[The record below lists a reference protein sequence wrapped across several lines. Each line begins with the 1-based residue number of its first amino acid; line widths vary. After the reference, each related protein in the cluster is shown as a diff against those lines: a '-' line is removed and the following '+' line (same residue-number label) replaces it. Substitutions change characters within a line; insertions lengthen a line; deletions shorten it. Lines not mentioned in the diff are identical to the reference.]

1 MQNHKSAVQRNQAR
15 AKKEKGGNSMA
26 TSLRERAGLQQE
38 ADPSVFAETA
48 APIEE
53 EIALRAYEI
62 YLERGKTD
70 GNDLDDWLQAESE
83 LRA

>member
-1 MQNHKSAVQRNQAR
+1 MQ
-15 AKKEKGGNSMA
+15 MA
-26 TSLRERAGLQQE
+26 ASVRKTTGLQQE
-38 ADPSVFAETA
+38 GDLSAPAQRTSAQTA
-48 APIEE
+48 ALIEE

-70 GNDLDDWLQAESE
+70 GNDMDDWLQAEFE

>member
-1 MQNHKSAVQRNQAR
+1 LI
-15 AKKEKGGNSMA
+15 KEKEEMEMA
-26 TSLRERAGLQQE
+26 TSVTKKTGLQQE
-38 ADPSVFAETA
+38 ADLSVSAETA

-70 GNDLDDWLQAESE
+70 GNDVDDWLQAEYE
-83 LRA
+83 LTA